1 MALTFPLS
9 LPNLADLLPLES
21 ASWNLAQQ
29 QELSGLGSGEG
40 IAHDLGPPLWEAEVS
55 TGLMEHDDAYAALAR
70 LNSLAG
76 SVNTFYLHNPAKP
89 GPRMDV
95 NGITL
100 GAATPTISAISTDRR
115 SLAITGLPDNYVL
128 SVGDFLAIDYGTG
141 RRALLQA
148 VEAKTASSGGV
159 TTQFEVT
166 PHLRSGIT
174 TTLAVTLIKPAAKVK
189 LVPNSLRLDTSGAL
203 QSRIRFT
210 ARQTLAAN

>member
-76 SVNTFYLHNPAKP
+76 SVN
-89 GPRMDV
+89 
-95 NGITL
+95 
-100 GAATPTISAISTDRR
+100 S
-115 SLAITGLPDNYVL
+115 VL
-128 SVGDFLAIDYGTG
+128 SRLSILGFTQISFANAMKNRWIPWSARLP
-141 RRALLQA
+141 LH
-148 VEAKTASSGGV
+148 SSRN
-159 TTQFEVT
+159 Q
-166 PHLRSGIT
+166 L
-174 TTLAVTLIKPAAKVK
+174 
-189 LVPNSLRLDTSGAL
+189 
-203 QSRIRFT
+203 
-210 ARQTLAAN
+210 